1 MSDIMAYLDKGGV
14 FIYPIIIGTIWAMIL
29 LLERSIFYIQTASG
43 LSKEGEEIERKL
55 LADGSESVLS
65 FLNEKKG
72 LIPRVVS
79 VALANRTQPLHRI
92 EEKMDVEL
100 MRQLPIYSRSLN
112 LLATLAALMPILGLL
127 GTVTGMIATFSVIEL
142 QGSGDAQSMAG
153 GISEAL
159 VTTQAGLVASMPII
173 LGHVFITD
181 RLKRITDKTREIC
194 AFTVDYLKDRE
205 QCEE

>member
-1 MSDIMAYLDKGGV
+1 MSEIMAYLTKGGV
-14 FIYPIIIGTIWAMIL
+14 FVYPIIFGTVWAMIL
-29 LLERSIFYIQTASG
+29 LIERTIFYVQTASRLG
-43 LSKEGEEIERKL
+43 NQGGYIEGMLI
-55 LADGSESVLS
+55 SEGAENVLMY
-65 FLNEKKG
+65 LKQKKG
-72 LIPRVVS
+72 LIPRVLS
-79 VALANRTQPLHRI
+79 VALENRSEPLNRI
-92 EEKMDVEL
+92 EEKIDGEL

-127 GTVTGMIATFSVIEL
+127 GTVTGMISTFSVIEL
-142 QGSGDAQSMAG
+142 QGTGDAQSMAG

-194 AFTVDYLKDRE
+194 AFTIDYLKDQE
-205 QCEE
+205 QCNE